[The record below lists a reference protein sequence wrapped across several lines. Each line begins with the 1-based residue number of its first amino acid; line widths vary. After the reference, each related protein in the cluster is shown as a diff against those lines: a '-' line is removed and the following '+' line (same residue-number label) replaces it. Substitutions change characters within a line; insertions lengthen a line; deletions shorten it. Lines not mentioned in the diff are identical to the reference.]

1 MEEYV
6 VGKTRDTGFQI
17 GVRKSYPLSLEQAWS
32 LITSPE
38 GIGLWL
44 GESKDFYLAK
54 GRRYQTMDGT
64 SGEVRVVNP
73 QENIRLTWQPKS
85 WGQASTLQI
94 RVIPSGKDKTVIAF
108 HQEKLSGPEER
119 EQMRQHWAAVLDKLI
134 QVATRLD

>member
-38 GIGLWL
+38 GIRLWL

-119 EQMRQHWAAVLDKLI
+119 EQMRQHWAAVLDQL
-134 QVATRLD
+134 LNCPSG